1 MRSLSR
7 VFPFAI
13 LSGMA
18 YAAIGPVADLPIV
31 NLEIDPDGFSRE

>member
-7 VFPFAI
+7 VLLLAA

-31 NLEIDPDGFSRE
+31 NVVIEPDGYSRE